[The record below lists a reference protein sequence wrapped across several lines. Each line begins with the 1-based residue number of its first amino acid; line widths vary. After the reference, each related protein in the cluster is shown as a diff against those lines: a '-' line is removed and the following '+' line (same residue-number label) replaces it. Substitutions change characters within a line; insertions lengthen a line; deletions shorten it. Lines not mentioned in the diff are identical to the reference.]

1 MERKKLPMG
10 ILLEAI
16 LALAVVAGT
25 TGILRAQQPAQGNA
39 ASQQTIQTTP
49 SPGQPTKPDAPDAAE
64 EGSQVI
70 RIPSNLVETPVT
82 VRDSSGEFV
91 FGLGEKDFSIYDN
104 GVLQHIQSFVP
115 ETRPL
120 AVVILVQDNEFMSPL
135 LAQLKPLAP
144 LFSDML
150 LGPKG
155 TAAVLTFSDR
165 IDVAQDFSSSGD
177 RLAETLKGLSTQGSE
192 ERLNDALARAI
203 AMLEQRPNSE
213 RRIVVAFSDGFD
225 SGSETTEDA
234 LVARATK
241 AEVTIYGLGFSRTQ
255 AMFKEK
261 PHDNGPNAIDRQV
274 ARPVGPG
281 VPPTPTNADNTYGT
295 HGAGNSVL
303 SAAAALI
310 HSTLG
315 TPPLD
320 TYAKYTGGEFYS
332 HWSEKALQ
340 DQISGMA
347 SEIHSQYELAYVP
360 ETPSQ
365 VGFHRI
371 EVKVARRG
379 VKVRTRAGY
388 IYTAA
393 KP

>member
-1 MERKKLPMG
+1 MRRKKLG
-10 ILLEAI
+10 ILLKSL
-16 LALAVVAGT
+16 LALAVAAGT
-25 TGILRAQQPAQGNA
+25 SGILRAQQPPSAQATGEETISKGQSQGQA
-39 ASQQTIQTTP
+39 ARP
-49 SPGQPTKPDAPDAAE
+49 EAPDSTQE
-64 EGSQVI
+64 SSPVI

-120 AVVILVQDNEFMSPL
+120 AVVILIQNNEFMSPL
-135 LAQLKPLAP
+135 LPQLKPLAA
-144 LFSDML
+144 LFSNFL
-150 LGPKG
+150 LGPQG
-155 TAAVLTFSDR
+155 TVAVLTFSDR
-165 IDVAQDFSSSGD
+165 IGVAQDFSSSGD

-213 RRIVVAFSDGFD
+213 RRIIVAFSDGFD
-225 SGSETTEDA
+225 SGSETTDDD

-315 TPPLD
+315 TAPLE

-332 HWSEKALQ
+332 HWSEKTLQ
-340 DQISGMA
+340 DQVSGMA
-347 SEIHSQYELAYVP
+347 AEIHSQYDLAYVP

-365 VGFHRI
+365 VGFHHI
-371 EVKVARRG
+371 EVRVARRG

-388 IYTAA
+388 IYTAS